1 MNVYISRTNTHVV
14 LLIIFA
20 FMQVWA
26 FADEPPRQAVTLLLP
41 GMKLDLQDPTLSF
54 GSPTKAANGKY
65 TWTGI
70 IGSLERSGKKFGGVI
85 RPKGA
90 DLSLPRCLDRTAVTI
105 DSRQADVFVLD
116 YSSSANVD
124 GLAYKTLEL
133 AECLKKLKR
142 YARCQEIHI
151 VAYSAGGLVA
161 RTYLQNALP
170 GIEYGGEVG
179 RLVTVC
185 TPHLGCTKAEHFGDF
200 LGTRATALKPA
211 SELVQ
216 RLNDTLE
223 LPAEVDFASIIVRGS
238 RIGSRRLHDNQPK
251 LFKEFVD
258 RKLLIK
264 LPLDFQK
271 GSDQVVNVWSQNLA
285 LTNTARRYEAANKR
299 PVQFALAR
307 VEDPSPGDWLP
318 FDTCVHE
325 VAPNN
330 IDVVDLVKTL
340 LKDEDEYWT
349 GLGNKSLVKQVHREA
364 KNCAYG
370 IIEDAMA
377 RNHKYSEVF
386 ETEVKSIR
394 YESNKGSMHKFKFE
408 GTARSKWR
416 APPRIRSTAEFAG
429 DMSLNIDK
437 YGRVVG
443 CRYTIND
450 K

>member
-1 MNVYISRTNTHVV
+1 MTFNISRINILSI
-14 LLIIFA
+14 LLIIFSCIQNCLYA
-20 FMQVWA
+20 G
-26 FADEPPRQAVTLLLP
+26 EPPRKAVTLLLP
-41 GMKLDLQDPTLSF
+41 GMKFDLQDPTLSF
-54 GSPTKAANGKY
+54 GSPVKQANGKFA
-65 TWTGI
+65 WTGI
-70 IGSLERSGKKFGGVI
+70 IGTLDRSGRKFGGVI

-90 DLSLPRCLDRTAVTI
+90 DLSLPRCLDRTAVAI
-105 DSRQADVFVLD
+105 DSRKAGVFVLD
-116 YSSSANVD
+116 YSSSAHVD

-133 AECLKKLKR
+133 AECLKELRR
-142 YARCQEIHI
+142 YARCEEVHI

-161 RTYLQNALP
+161 RTYLQEALP

-179 RLVTVC
+179 RLVTIC
-185 TPHLGCTKAEHFGDF
+185 TPHLGCAKAEHFGDF
-200 LGTRATALKPA
+200 LGTRATALRPA

-216 RLNDTLE
+216 RLNNKLE
-223 LPAEVDFASIIVRGS
+223 LPADVDFASIIVRGS

-251 LFKEFVD
+251 LFEEFVD
-258 RKLLIK
+258 RKLLVK

-285 LTNTARRYEAANKR
+285 LTNSARRYESKHKR
-299 PVQFALAR
+299 PIQFVLAR
-307 VEDPSPGDWLP
+307 VEDPSPGDWMP

-330 IDVVDLVKTL
+330 SAVVDLVKTL

-349 GLGNKSLVKQVHREA
+349 GLGNEALVKQVHREA

-386 ETEVKSIR
+386 ETEVKSVR
-394 YESNKGSMHKFKFE
+394 YEKNNGSMHKFKFE
-408 GTARSKWR
+408 GLARSKWR
-416 APPRIRSTAEFAG
+416 APPRIRSTAEFTG
-429 DMSLNIDK
+429 TMNLNIDR
-437 YGRVVG
+437 YGRVLN
-443 CRYTIND
+443 CSYTVKN